1 MPHRLRSLLLV
12 IALLWQSIGM
22 VTPFAVAQRADQM
35 AHMVVHTQ
43 DVDHHHHEDLS
54 AHVEASGG
62 LDSHEHADTGV
73 TPAGLLPSASL
84 KVPSL
89 PLQALPRS
97 YCSGTSLPP
106 WTGFYA
112 LPQRSP
118 ERERLPRMK
127 AR

>member
-35 AHMVVHTQ
+35 AQ

-73 TPAGLLPSASL
+73 TPAGLLTSASL

-89 PLQALPRS
+89 PPASPAALILQRYIPPSLDGLLRPPTAL
-97 YCSGTSLPP
+97 
-106 WTGFYA
+106 A
-112 LPQRSP
+112 
-118 ERERLPRMK
+118 
-127 AR
+127 

>member
-43 DVDHHHHEDLS
+43 DVDHYHHEDLS

-89 PLQALPRS
+89 PPASPAALILQRYIPPSLDGLLRPPTAL
-97 YCSGTSLPP
+97 
-106 WTGFYA
+106 A
-112 LPQRSP
+112 
-118 ERERLPRMK
+118 
-127 AR
+127 

>member
-43 DVDHHHHEDLS
+43 DVDHLS

-89 PLQALPRS
+89 PPASPAALILQRYIPPSLDGLLRPPTAL
-97 YCSGTSLPP
+97 
-106 WTGFYA
+106 A
-112 LPQRSP
+112 
-118 ERERLPRMK
+118 
-127 AR
+127 